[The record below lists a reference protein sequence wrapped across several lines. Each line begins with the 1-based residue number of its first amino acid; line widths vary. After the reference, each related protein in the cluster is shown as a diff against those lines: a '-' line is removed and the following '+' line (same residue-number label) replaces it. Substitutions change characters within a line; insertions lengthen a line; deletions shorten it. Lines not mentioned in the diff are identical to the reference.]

1 MNTANSNMRICLI
14 TAVTALHKLDWDK
27 ATKNKIL
34 KKFDKIG
41 VIPVV
46 IPLRSE
52 YDFFKNPLTLALN
65 A

>member
-1 MNTANSNMRICLI
+1 MTELVQCSAKQKSLD
-14 TAVTALHKLDWDK
+14 TALHKLSWDK
-27 ATKNKIL
+27 ATKDKIL

-41 VIPVV
+41 VSPVV

-52 YDFFKNPLTLALN
+52 YEFFKNPLTLALE